1 MPKYID
7 VDAFVEKK
15 REQYCAACERRM
27 GVMNGKAGMI
37 YEIGDAPCR
46 ACWVDDMLGDVED
59 FPAADVRPWISVEE
73 RLPEGADE
81 SGAICENVWLLFDD
95 GGVYPGW
102 MNGTTKKV
110 YYLDDMHDVVMRAP
124 ISRVRAW
131 QQRPTPPEEALT

>member
-27 GVMNGKAGMI
+27 GVRNGHAGMI

-59 FPAADVRPWISVEE
+59 FPAADVQKVVRCKDCGNNYGTRNTPLCHFYPY
-73 RLPEGADE
+73 RLEPNSFCSDGYKRMDE
-81 SGAICENVWLLFDD
+81 SEGE
-95 GGVYPGW
+95 
-102 MNGTTKKV
+102 
-110 YYLDDMHDVVMRAP
+110 
-124 ISRVRAW
+124 
-131 QQRPTPPEEALT
+131 